1 MNLEECYNAF
11 GGDLEDAIAHLKN
24 EDIIYRFT
32 KRFLEDKSFGK
43 LCDCVANEDYEE
55 AFKAAHSLK
64 GVCLNMCFKNLSKS
78 ACKITE
84 FLRDKTNEEVDGKK
98 CRELLTSVTKD
109 YETLINAI
117 RKLD

>member
-64 GVCLNMCFKNLSKS
+64 GVCLNMSFKNLSKS
-78 ACKITE
+78 ACEITE
-84 FLRDKTNEEVDGKK
+84 FLRDKTNEEVDDKM